1 MVQTRQMAKLAAT
14 APRNHL
20 SKLPN
25 EILRV
30 ALSYLSTEEIAK
42 AKEISRQFSNVI
54 TDFDSILFRPHAQ
67 MATQKLI
74 EASSRIMQTD
84 GKQRTFY
91 QQLAIFFN
99 HRGIQAKRQLRKR
112 DLLAFLLQWQKFHD
126 PLPDEK
132 NSRHIMAIFAENLL
146 DFHVHFHSSADEQ
159 EGYEHLVITSN
170 FDDLAGHARDAS
182 IHLPWATKQ
191 PYTDKNQ
198 SVKSLFKLIRDK
210 GLVDP
215 ETGAVPK
222 VIRDS
227 KDSGAHLPAYPLT
240 QLGNGLVDE
249 EFKGMRDGKRRR
261 QAGCCLQQRLQMV
274 LGGSDESL
282 PTLPWT
288 RNFAYCVS
296 DSETYRAFLA
306 ERKAVG
312 KGVETSWLSK
322 ARLVE
327 RMFLY

>member
-1 MVQTRQMAKLAAT
+1 MVQTRQMAKLAAM
-14 APRNHL
+14 APRDL

-25 EILRV
+25 EILTMV
-30 ALSYLSTEEIAK
+30 LSYLSTEEIVRV
-42 AKEISRQFSNVI
+42 KEISRRFSNVI
-54 TDFDSILFRPHAQ
+54 IDCDSTLFRPHAQ
-67 MATQKLI
+67 AAVQKLVD
-74 EASSRIMQTD
+74 ASNRVMQTD
-84 GKQRTFY
+84 GKQRAFY
-91 QQLAIFFN
+91 QQLAIFFS

-132 NSRHIMAIFAENLL
+132 NSRHIIAIFVENLL

-159 EGYEHLVITSN
+159 EGFEHLVITSN
-170 FDDLAGHARDAS
+170 FDDLAGHASDAK
-182 IHLPWATKQ
+182 IHLPWTTKQ

-198 SVKSLFKLIRDK
+198 SLIRDK

-227 KDSGAHLPAYPLT
+227 TDSGAHLPRYPLT
-240 QLGNGLVDE
+240 RLGDKLVNG

-261 QAGCCLQQRLQMV
+261 QAGCCSQQRLQIV

-288 RNFAYCVS
+288 RHFAYCIS

-312 KGVETSWLSK
+312 KGVKTSWQFR
-322 ARLVE
+322 ARLLD